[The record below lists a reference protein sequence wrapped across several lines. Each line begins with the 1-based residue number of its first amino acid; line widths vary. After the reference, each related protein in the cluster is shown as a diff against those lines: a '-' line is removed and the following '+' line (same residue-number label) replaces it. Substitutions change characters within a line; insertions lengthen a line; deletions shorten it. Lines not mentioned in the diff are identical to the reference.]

1 MDLVDD
7 MLPFTPSWFP
17 PSPEPFPS
25 IMELL
30 QDPMTAEIEN
40 FDGIFSSPAIS
51 EAIPS
56 TSTQPSV
63 FPCPESSTI
72 PQISPDMQQ
81 QEPLDDSHGYLQQ
94 SDQQDLLN
102 PNMLNCYQEPDVS
115 TIQQQQLNLPG
126 PLEQSDLQRLLNPNM
141 MYSEPDFSTS
151 QQQQL
156 LCNSAGYLQES
167 DHQGLLNPNM
177 LNSFYEPDVSAM
189 LQQPPPLYDS
199 HGYLQQSDQQ
209 DLMNQNMMNSFQGA
223 NVSTTQQQQLLC
235 NSHGHVQ
242 GNLSNIQSDQQY
254 LSNQNATDLFQEPNN
269 STMIDIGQQIEEGNN
284 GYAHQPLI
292 DPFELPNHHQE
303 QFPSVP
309 ISQNYPSYPVYQHG
323 PVGSHFNMYGQQPP
337 PLVLTNREEEHLPP
351 RNVTDLAST
360 YHLQN
365 QISTIPPQSQ
375 MTSSSTRIY
384 PLQNQISMIPPQSQV
399 PSSST
404 RTYPI
409 ANQIS
414 MIPHQPQTRSRSTRT
429 YLRQNRT
436 STNAPQPQIPSSS
449 TRNGNVQELVSQPL
463 PSFRCPQVD
472 TSTQISQCTNSF
484 TTPIQSSNLG
494 RRQRSYQNHFD
505 HGESSSASQRKRM
518 ILPKM
523 NVDSTVANP
532 VEPRLVNELYSPR
545 YESLGIAIDPFLR
558 KFHFQR

>member
-56 TSTQPSV
+56 TNTQPSV

-151 QQQQL
+151 
-156 LCNSAGYLQES
+156 
-167 DHQGLLNPNM
+167 
-177 LNSFYEPDVSAM
+177 

-351 RNVTDLAST
+351 RNVTDLA
-360 YHLQN
+360 
-365 QISTIPPQSQ
+365 
-375 MTSSSTRIY
+375 R
-384 PLQNQISMIPPQSQV
+384 
-399 PSSST
+399 
-404 RTYPI
+404 
-409 ANQIS
+409 
-414 MIPHQPQTRSRSTRT
+414 
-429 YLRQNRT
+429 
-436 STNAPQPQIPSSS
+436 
-449 TRNGNVQELVSQPL
+449 
-463 PSFRCPQVD
+463 
-472 TSTQISQCTNSF
+472 
-484 TTPIQSSNLG
+484 
-494 RRQRSYQNHFD
+494 
-505 HGESSSASQRKRM
+505 
-518 ILPKM
+518 
-523 NVDSTVANP
+523 
-532 VEPRLVNELYSPR
+532 
-545 YESLGIAIDPFLR
+545 
-558 KFHFQR
+558 

>member
-72 PQISPDMQQ
+72 PQISPD
-81 QEPLDDSHGYLQQ
+81 
-94 SDQQDLLN
+94 
-102 PNMLNCYQEPDVS
+102 
-115 TIQQQQLNLPG
+115 
-126 PLEQSDLQRLLNPNM
+126 
-141 MYSEPDFSTS
+141 
-151 QQQQL
+151 
-156 LCNSAGYLQES
+156 
-167 DHQGLLNPNM
+167 
-177 LNSFYEPDVSAM
+177 
-189 LQQPPPLYDS
+189 
-199 HGYLQQSDQQ
+199 
-209 DLMNQNMMNSFQGA
+209 
-223 NVSTTQQQQLLC
+223 
-235 NSHGHVQ
+235 
-242 GNLSNIQSDQQY
+242 
-254 LSNQNATDLFQEPNN
+254 
-269 STMIDIGQQIEEGNN
+269 MIDIGQQIEEGNN

-414 MIPHQPQTRSRSTRT
+414 MIPHQPQTRSRSTR
-429 YLRQNRT
+429 
-436 STNAPQPQIPSSS
+436 
-449 TRNGNVQELVSQPL
+449 NGNVQELVSQPL